1 MMTDPVRRALDFL
14 LARRNPDGGWGY
26 RPGRRSLVEPTG
38 LGLLALTA
46 GGEKSDA
53 AAGLDF
59 LRSCRKGSGAV
70 GIDPSDPE
78 GSWMAY
84 AAILAF
90 DALGAADES
99 RRLAEWALA
108 MEDAS
113 GRFTADEISSI
124 AMTYRYDAAIPGWPW
139 TPGTTAWVEP
149 TAQFMIAL
157 IRAGISPEHERLK
170 SGVRLLVDRRV
181 RSGGWNFGNPYSQTQ
196 ELEASPMSTALAL
209 AALGAAGYPGDRPAV
224 REGLRY
230 LDGALA
236 GDVSTVSLAWA
247 GLALKCY
254 PHDAPGRPDPVAR
267 LSALQ
272 AGNGGFRDN
281 LFETALAAIVL
292 SDPAR
297 LVRTPGRAG

>member
-1 MMTDPVRRALDFL
+1 MSKDAVRRALGFIR
-14 LARRNPDGGWGY
+14 AHRNPDGGWGY

-38 LGLLALTA
+38 LCLVALAA
-46 GGEKSDA
+46 DGERTDA
-53 AAGLDF
+53 RAGLDF
-59 LRSCRKGSGAV
+59 LRSCRKNSGAI

-90 DALGAADES
+90 DALGASDEA
-99 RRLAEWALA
+99 RRLAEWTLA

-113 GRFTADEISSI
+113 GRFTADEVSSI
-124 AMTYRYDAAIPGWPW
+124 AMTYRYDAAIRGWPW

-149 TAQFMIAL
+149 TALFMIAL
-157 IRAGISPEHERLK
+157 VKAGISPEHERLK

-181 RSGGWNFGNPYSQTQ
+181 RSGGWNFGNPFSQSQ
-196 ELEASPMSTALAL
+196 ELEASPLSTALAL
-209 AALGAAGYPGDRPAV
+209 AGLGAAGYSVERAAV

-230 LDGALA
+230 LSGALG
-236 GDVSTVSLAWA
+236 GDVSTVALAWS
-247 GLALKCY
+247 GLALSCY
-254 PHDAPGRPDPVAR
+254 PLEGPERPDPVAR
-267 LSALQ
+267 LAALQ
-272 AGNGGFRDN
+272 AGEGGFRDN

-297 LVRTPGRAG
+297 LVLTAGRAG